1 MRVGAPAFP
10 DGPTDL
16 RTYEPDACRRVEPW
30 RPDTVADGPSH
41 RHVCQLLACRGAPQH
56 QTSAAHIAASD
67 KLLREQQP
75 VLENR
80 LQDVDVLRGGDAAEQ
95 HDRAIGTDVAGKR
108 LRASLERPAVSRIV
122 RGHVNI
128 REPAQSG
135 KRHQGIG

>member
-1 MRVGAPAFP
+1 M
-10 DGPTDL
+10 
-16 RTYEPDACRRVEPW
+16 
-30 RPDTVADGPSH
+30 ADGPSH
-41 RHVCQLLACRGAPQH
+41 RHVCQLLVCRGTPQH